1 MWFAG
6 EVLRQDIP
14 AVDIQ
19 SCSAGG
25 MTLKYSSAWIPVLL
39 FVILLPVSTGATGL
53 IFETAPFSFQ
63 ALRTLGYSVNG
74 GADIGEC
81 LVTCSRIAD
90 GDTESWYT
98 EWMITAERV
107 EAKADSF
114 LSDGFTTSA
123 MECYFRASQYYR
135 TAEFFLHSD
144 TADPRILDTW
154 ERSRDAFLSAAEL
167 SERPILAVEVPFEG
181 GYLPGYLC
189 LVEDSEEIR
198 PLIIAHSG
206 FDGTKEELYISIGR
220 PAVERGYNCLVFEGP
235 GQGEVIRVQGIPFRS
250 DWESV
255 VTPVVDFALGFPFV
269 DHERIILVG
278 YSMGGYFAPRAVTGE
293 HRITACVANGGIY
306 SVYES
311 MLSNNPP
318 GLDEILDD
326 AVASL
331 QYDSIIYAAMK
342 EDLYVDWFYSNAM
355 WTFAVDSPS
364 EFGRLMREYTLQG
377 RIGDISCEMLVL
389 DSENDPNIHGQALI
403 LYDLLSCPKEYILF
417 TEEEGA
423 DEHCQMGAI
432 TVSNERIF
440 NWLDRVI

>member
-1 MWFAG
+1 M
-6 EVLRQDIP
+6 
-14 AVDIQ
+14 
-19 SCSAGG
+19 
-25 MTLKYSSAWIPVLL
+25 KYSSAWFLPLL
-39 FVILLPVSTGATGL
+39 LLPLLPVSTGATDL

-81 LVTCSRIAD
+81 LITCSRITD
-90 GDTESWYT
+90 GDTESWHT

-107 EAKADSF
+107 ETKAESY

-154 ERSRDAFLSAAEL
+154 ERSRDTFLSAAEL
-167 SERPILAVEVPFEG
+167 SESPLLAVEIPFEG
-181 GYLPGYLC
+181 SYLPGYLC
-189 LVEDSEEIR
+189 LVDDTEEIR
-198 PLIIAHSG
+198 PLIMAHSG
-206 FDGTKEELYISIGR
+206 FDGTREELFISIGR

-235 GQGEVIRVQGIPFRS
+235 GQGEVIRVQGIPFRP
-250 DWESV
+250 DWETV
-255 VTPVVDFALGFPFV
+255 VTPVVDFVLEFPFV
-269 DHERIILVG
+269 DPGRIALVG

-293 HRITACVANGGIY
+293 QRITACVANGGIY
-306 SVYES
+306 SVYDS

-326 AVASL
+326 TETSL
-331 QYDSIIYAAMK
+331 QYDSIIYAAME
-342 EDLYVDWFYSNAM
+342 EDLYIEWFYSNAM
-355 WTFAVDSPS
+355 WAFSVNSPS
-364 EFGRLMREYTLQG
+364 EYGRLMREYTLRD
-377 RIGDISCEMLVL
+377 RIAEISCEMLVL

-417 TEEEGA
+417 TEDEGA

-432 TVSNERIF
+432 AVSNERIF
-440 NWLDRVI
+440 NWLDSVI